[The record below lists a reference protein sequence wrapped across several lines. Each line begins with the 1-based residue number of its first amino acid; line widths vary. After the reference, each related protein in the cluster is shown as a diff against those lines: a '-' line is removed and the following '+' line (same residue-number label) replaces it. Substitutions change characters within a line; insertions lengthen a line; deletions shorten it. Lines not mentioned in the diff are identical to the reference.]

1 MFNGNH
7 PFPHNFHNKFM
18 KEALKLAEQ
27 AFIQDEVPVGAVVVH
42 NNIVVGK
49 GFNQVEMLNDPTA
62 HAEILAIS
70 SACSTLNQ
78 KYLHDCTLYVTLEP
92 CVMCAGAIVWAKTDR
107 VVFGAMDAKA
117 GGCGSVFNISSN
129 KQLNHQVEV
138 IQGVMEKPAEELLKR
153 FFEQRR

>member
-1 MFNGNH
+1 
-7 PFPHNFHNKFM
+7 M

-27 AFIQDEVPVGAVVVH
+27 AFLQDEVPVGAVVVH
-42 NNIVVGK
+42 KNRIAGR

-92 CVMCAGAIVWAKTDR
+92 CMMCAGAIVWSKLDR
-107 VVFGAMDAKA
+107 VVFGAMDEKA

-129 KQLNHQVEV
+129 KKLNHQAEV
-138 IQGVMEKPAEELLKR
+138 IQGVMETDSASLLKR
-153 FFEQRR
+153 FFQQKR

>member
-1 MFNGNH
+1 MFNGN
-7 PFPHNFHNKFM
+7 PSLPDNFHNKFM

-27 AFIQDEVPVGAVVVH
+27 AFLQDEVPVGAVVVH
-42 NNIVVGK
+42 KNRIAGR

-92 CVMCAGAIVWAKTDR
+92 CMMCAGAIVWSKLDR
-107 VVFGAMDAKA
+107 VVFGAMDEKA

-129 KQLNHQVEV
+129 KKLNHQAEV
-138 IQGVMEKPAEELLKR
+138 IQGVMETDSASLLKR
-153 FFEQRR
+153 FFQQKR